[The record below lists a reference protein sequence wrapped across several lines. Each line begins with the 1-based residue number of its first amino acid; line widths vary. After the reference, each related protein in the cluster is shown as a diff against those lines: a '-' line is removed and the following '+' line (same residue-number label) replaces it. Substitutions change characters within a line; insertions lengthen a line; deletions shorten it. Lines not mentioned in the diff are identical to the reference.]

1 MASDAQR
8 KAIRKYNH
16 EKTKTINMVLNKK
29 TDADIIEFL
38 MAKENKQG
46 YLKALIR
53 SDMKK

>member
-1 MASDAQR
+1 MASEAQR
-8 KAIRKYNH
+8 KAIRKYNR

-46 YLKALIR
+46 YLKDLIR
-53 SDMKK
+53 RDMKK